1 MSLEQVIEANTVA
14 MTALTAALLGKG
26 TTGAAAGAT
35 KPGKGAAGAAA
46 EPKHTF
52 EEVTTICV
60 RVKTEK
66 GDLAAQGLIKDV
78 GGAVKL
84 KDVPKTNFDAL
95 YAAAEAKL
103 AEEDDL

>member
-26 TTGAAAGAT
+26 TTGAAAPA
-35 KPGKGAAGAAA
+35 KPGRAAAGAAA

-60 RVKTEK
+60 QVKTTK
-66 GDLAAQGLIKDV
+66 GDLAAQGLIKDI
-78 GGAVKL
+78 GGALKL
-84 KDVPKTNFDAL
+84 KDVPKANFDAL